1 MDTSRKIDFEGL
13 NNTRDLGGMRTTDGR
28 KIREGLLYRSG
39 ALYRASENDLNKL
52 TDYNLCRVY
61 DFREEDDR
69 AHRPDPDIPGCSNLW
84 IPILME
90 DGAGVEQG
98 EKAQEEAYKM
108 FRNLIENPEQS
119 AAMMTDI
126 YRQFIREEYCRK
138 QYGRFVKD
146 ILSISQDAQKEGKQ
160 PVILWHCAA
169 GKDRA
174 GFGAV
179 ILQEIFGVSREDI
192 FADYMLTNSY
202 VMKEVEA
209 QIEKHRS
216 KLMEFYGD
224 QTEKI
229 FPSYCEVIANMMEAR
244 TEYLEAVYQCVKED
258 YEDFSSYVEKGLN
271 ISESEQAELRSIF
284 LEEA

>member
-1 MDTSRKIDFEGL
+1 MNTSRKIDFEGL

-229 FPSYCEVIANMMEAR
+229 FPSYCEVVANMMEAR

>member
-1 MDTSRKIDFEGL
+1 MNTSRKIEFEGL

-69 AHRPDPDIPGCSNLW
+69 AHRPDPDILGCSNLW

-209 QIEKHRS
+209 QIERHRS

-229 FPSYCEVIANMMEAR
+229 FPSYCEVVVNMMEAR

-271 ISESEQAELRSIF
+271 ICESEQAELRSIF
-284 LEEA
+284 LEKA

>member
-1 MDTSRKIDFEGL
+1 MNTSRKIDFEGL
-13 NNTRDLGGMRTTDGR
+13 NNTRDLGGMLTADGK

-39 ALYRASENDLNKL
+39 ALYRASEKDLNKL
-52 TDYNLCRVY
+52 AEYNLCRIY

-69 AHRPDPDIPGCSNLW
+69 EHRPDPGIPGCSNLW

-146 ILSISQDAQKEGKQ
+146 ILSISQEAQKEGKQ

-202 VMKEVEA
+202 VMKEV
-209 QIEKHRS
+209 
-216 KLMEFYGD
+216 
-224 QTEKI
+224 
-229 FPSYCEVIANMMEAR
+229 
-244 TEYLEAVYQCVKED
+244 
-258 YEDFSSYVEKGLN
+258 
-271 ISESEQAELRSIF
+271 
-284 LEEA
+284 

>member
-1 MDTSRKIDFEGL
+1 MNTSRKIDFEGL

-69 AHRPDPDIPGCSNLW
+69 AHRPDPDILGCSNLW

-209 QIEKHRS
+209 QIERHRS

-229 FPSYCEVIANMMEAR
+229 FPSYCEVVVNMMEAR

-271 ISESEQAELRSIF
+271 ICESEQAELRSIF
-284 LEEA
+284 LEKA

>member
-1 MDTSRKIDFEGL
+1 MNTSRKIDFEGL
-13 NNTRDLGGMRTTDGR
+13 NNTRDLGGMLTADGK

-146 ILSISQDAQKEGKQ
+146 ILSISQEAQKEGKE

-224 QTEKI
+224 QTERI
-229 FPSYCEVIANMMEAR
+229 FPSYCEVVANMMEAR

>member
-1 MDTSRKIDFEGL
+1 MNTSRKIDFEGL

-52 TDYNLCRVY
+52 TDYNLYRVY

-229 FPSYCEVIANMMEAR
+229 FPSYCEVVANMMEAR

>member
-1 MDTSRKIDFEGL
+1 MNTSRKIDFEGL
-13 NNTRDLGGMRTTDGR
+13 NNTRDLGGMCTTDGR
-28 KIREGLLYRSG
+28 KIREGLLFRSG
-39 ALYRASENDLNKL
+39 ALYRATEKDLKEL
-52 TDYNLCRVY
+52 ADYNLCRVY

-69 AHRPDPDIPGCSNLW
+69 ERHPDPDIPGCSNLW

-90 DGAGVEQG
+90 SGAGVEQG

-126 YRQFIREEYCRK
+126 YRQFIRGEYCRK

-174 GFGAV
+174 GLGAV

-229 FPSYCEVIANMMEAR
+229 FPSYCEVVVNMMEAR

-271 ISESEQAELRSIF
+271 ICESEQAELRSIF
-284 LEEA
+284 LEKA

>member
-1 MDTSRKIDFEGL
+1 MNTSRKIDFEGL

-202 VMKEVEA
+202 VMKEMEA

-229 FPSYCEVIANMMEAR
+229 FPSYCEVVANMMEAR

>member
-1 MDTSRKIDFEGL
+1 MNTSRKIDFEGL
-13 NNTRDLGGMRTTDGR
+13 NNTRDLGGMLTADGK

-39 ALYRASENDLNKL
+39 ALYRASEKDLNKL
-52 TDYNLCRVY
+52 TGFNLCRVY
-61 DFREEDDR
+61 DLREEDDR
-69 AHRPDPDIPGCSNLW
+69 EHRPDPNVPGCSNLW

-146 ILSISQDAQKEGKQ
+146 ILSISQDAQKEGKE

-229 FPSYCEVIANMMEAR
+229 FPSYCEVVANMMEAR

>member
-1 MDTSRKIDFEGL
+1 MNTSRKIDFEGL

-69 AHRPDPDIPGCSNLW
+69 EHRPDPNVPGCSNLW

>member
-1 MDTSRKIDFEGL
+1 MNTSRKIDFEGL

-119 AAMMTDI
+119 VAMMTDI

-216 KLMEFYGD
+216 KLVEFYGD

>member
-1 MDTSRKIDFEGL
+1 MNTSRKIDFEGL
-13 NNTRDLGGMRTTDGR
+13 NNTRDLGGMLTADGK

-39 ALYRASENDLNKL
+39 ALYRASEKDLNKL
-52 TDYNLCRVY
+52 TEYNLCRIY

-69 AHRPDPDIPGCSNLW
+69 EHRPDPDIPGCSNLW

-138 QYGRFVKD
+138 QYGRFIKD
-146 ILSISQDAQKEGKQ
+146 ILSISQDAQKEGKE

-229 FPSYCEVIANMMEAR
+229 FPSYCEVVANMMEAR

-258 YEDFSSYVEKGLN
+258 YEDFSSYGEKGLN

>member
-1 MDTSRKIDFEGL
+1 MNTSRKIDFEGL

-69 AHRPDPDIPGCSNLW
+69 AHRPDPDILGCSNLW

-229 FPSYCEVIANMMEAR
+229 FPSYCEVVVNMMEAR

-271 ISESEQAELRSIF
+271 ICESEQAELRSIF
-284 LEEA
+284 LEKA

>member
-1 MDTSRKIDFEGL
+1 MNTSRKIDFEGL
-13 NNTRDLGGMRTTDGR
+13 NNTRDLGGMCTTDGR
-28 KIREGLLYRSG
+28 KIREGLLFRSG
-39 ALYRASENDLNKL
+39 ALYRATEKDLKEL
-52 TDYNLCRVY
+52 ADYNLCRVY

-69 AHRPDPDIPGCSNLW
+69 ERHPDPDIPRCSNLW

-90 DGAGVEQG
+90 SGAGVEQG

-126 YRQFIREEYCRK
+126 YRQFIRGEYCRK

-229 FPSYCEVIANMMEAR
+229 FPSYCEVVANMMEAR

-271 ISESEQAELRSIF
+271 MSESEQAELRSIF

>member
-1 MDTSRKIDFEGL
+1 MNTSRKIDFEGL

-126 YRQFIREEYCRK
+126 YRQFIREEYCSN

-146 ILSISQDAQKEGKQ
+146 MLSISQEAQKEGKQ

-179 ILQEIFGVSREDI
+179 ILQEIFGVLREDI

-216 KLMEFYGD
+216 KLIEFYGD

-229 FPSYCEVIANMMEAR
+229 FPSYCEVVANMMEAR

>member
-1 MDTSRKIDFEGL
+1 MNTSRKIDFEGL

-69 AHRPDPDIPGCSNLW
+69 AHRPDPDILGCSNLW

-126 YRQFIREEYCRK
+126 YRQFIRDEYCRK
-138 QYGRFVKD
+138 Q
-146 ILSISQDAQKEGKQ
+146 
-160 PVILWHCAA
+160 
-169 GKDRA
+169 
-174 GFGAV
+174 
-179 ILQEIFGVSREDI
+179 
-192 FADYMLTNSY
+192 
-202 VMKEVEA
+202 
-209 QIEKHRS
+209 
-216 KLMEFYGD
+216 
-224 QTEKI
+224 
-229 FPSYCEVIANMMEAR
+229 
-244 TEYLEAVYQCVKED
+244 
-258 YEDFSSYVEKGLN
+258 
-271 ISESEQAELRSIF
+271 
-284 LEEA
+284 

>member
-1 MDTSRKIDFEGL
+1 MNTSRKIDFEGL

-146 ILSISQDAQKEGKQ
+146 ILSISQDAQKEGKE

-229 FPSYCEVIANMMEAR
+229 FPSYCEVVANMMEAR